1 MMSYEQRIETENTE
15 IKNAHFSQKYAASAF
30 CASCEKRVNL
40 MFFDEAAKSFNTVIG
55 DIASMSETGKL
66 HRVQNGMG
74 EILICRE
81 SLNREFSQRQTQK
94 LSTNLLPRFI

>member
-1 MMSYEQRIETENTE
+1 MSYEHRIETENTE
-15 IKNAHFSQKYAASAF
+15 LKTARFSQASAVSAF

-55 DIASMSETGKL
+55 DIASMSEAGKL
-66 HRVQNGMG
+66 HRVNNGRG

-94 LSTNLLPRFI
+94 LSSNLLPRFI